1 MTINLLSVSY
11 AGECRFAVCFS
22 DGRAGILD
30 MASYLATRTG
40 PLLAALADE
49 NYLKR
54 AFVDAGALAWPN
66 GLEISPER
74 LYDVAAFVKDA
85 A

>member
-11 AGECRFAVCFS
+11 VGECRFAVGFS

-30 MASYLATRTG
+30 MARYLATRTG

>member
-1 MTINLLSVSY
+1 
-11 AGECRFAVCFS
+11 
-22 DGRAGILD
+22 
-30 MASYLATRTG
+30 MASYLATRSG

-49 NYLKR
+49 SYLKR

-74 LYDVAAFVKDA
+74 LYEVAAFVKDA

>member
-11 AGECRFAVCFS
+11 VGECRFAVGFS

-30 MASYLATRTG
+30 MVSYLATRSG

-49 NYLKR
+49 SYLKR

-74 LYDVAAFVKDA
+74 LYEVAAFVKDA